1 MTPDQL
7 IASLDGGQ
15 QQVEHPEG
23 FNPEEFNTHFK
34 RITGLESPDEVKALL
49 PLREKVPTLEQ
60 QLNELKV
67 KANTNPFTNDF
78 AKNIN
83 EMLAQGRGAAEL
95 IPYIQ
100 LQLTDFEKMDSSAAI
115 KMHKKLEMPGWDDA
129 KINTWFN
136 KTFPEIDEDAENA
149 EQLKAE
155 REIDIDLASKEA
167 RETLSKQKADMTLP
181 ENGKQ
186 AAQQQYQERVQ
197 KVTPLVTALM
207 DRFTEIPV
215 SEEFEDGG
223 KYEFN
228 YKIDLAPEVKQ
239 NIVQNVV
246 NYHAGRGTPMTEA
259 GLRQMQES
267 VNKLVMAATAEDR
280 IKSIIRDAYASST
293 EQQVMRV
300 TNTKPVAKGS
310 GQPPRAPKEKR
321 ETIKN
326 VNGVAFA

>member
-23 FNPEEFNTHFK
+23 FNPDEFNTHFK

-83 EMLAQGRGAAEL
+83 EMLANGKGAAEL

-100 LQLTDFEKMDSSAAI
+100 LQLTDFDKMDSAAAI
-115 KMHKKLEMPGWDDA
+115 KMHKKLEMPGWDDS
-129 KINTWFN
+129 KVNTWFN
-136 KTFPEIDEDAENA
+136 KTFPAIDEEAENA

-167 RETLSKQKADMTLP
+167 REALSKQKADMTLP
-181 ENGKQ
+181 DNGNE
-186 AAQQQYQERVQ
+186 ARQQQFQQRVE
-197 KVTPLVTALM
+197 KFTPVITTLM
-207 DRFTEIPV
+207 DRFKEIPV
-215 SEEFEDGG
+215 LEEFEDGG

-228 YKIDLAPEVKQ
+228 YKVDLDPQVRQ
-239 NIVQNVV
+239 YIMQNVV

-300 TNTKPVAKGS
+300 SNVNPVAKGS
-310 GQPPRAPKEKR
+310 GQPPKVPKEKR
-321 ETIKN
+321 ETIKT
-326 VNGVAFA
+326 VNGVQFA